1 MQSAS
6 ETPSSHLWVLSCP
19 ADQRGV
25 GHGSA
30 RRANPGTK
38 AVAERSHFGDLDV
51 PKCITS
57 TATLRGVFLHH
68 QWSQV
73 HARWRAVQKSTG
85 FNGTVR
91 RRRESVLC
99 IGQPHCLS

>member
-6 ETPSSHLWVLSCP
+6 DTPLSHLWALSCP

-25 GHGSA
+25 GRGSD
-30 RRANPGTK
+30 RRAHPGRK

-57 TATLRGVFLHH
+57 TATLRHPAPI
-68 QWSQV
+68 S
-73 HARWRAVQKSTG
+73 A
-85 FNGTVR
+85 VR
-91 RRRESVLC
+91 RVWGEALLSARRRF
-99 IGQPHCLS
+99 GRCLAKSGKFLQTGSD

>member
-57 TATLRGVFLHH
+57 TATLRFFNKTL
-68 QWSQV
+68 
-73 HARWRAVQKSTG
+73 AKPFRWTYLGIPV
-85 FNGTVR
+85 
-91 RRRESVLC
+91 
-99 IGQPHCLS
+99 

>member
-6 ETPSSHLWVLSCP
+6 DTPLSHLWALSCP

-25 GHGSA
+25 GRGSD
-30 RRANPGTK
+30 RRAHPGGK

-57 TATLRGVFLHH
+57 TATLRFHVCEYLAPAAK
-68 QWSQV
+68 V
-73 HARWRAVQKSTG
+73 CAPEDPNA
-85 FNGTVR
+85 
-91 RRRESVLC
+91 
-99 IGQPHCLS
+99 

>member
-6 ETPSSHLWVLSCP
+6 DTPLSHLWALSCP

-25 GHGSA
+25 GRGSD
-30 RRANPGTK
+30 RRAHPGSK

-57 TATLRGVFLHH
+57 TATLRSSLTDDPNV
-68 QWSQV
+68 
-73 HARWRAVQKSTG
+73 AVA
-85 FNGTVR
+85 
-91 RRRESVLC
+91 
-99 IGQPHCLS
+99 LSAA